1 MKVLYAIQATGN
13 GHISRAKELIPLL
26 QKNIEIDVLL
36 SGTSADIELEMP
48 IRFRFKGLSFVFGK
62 NGGINIWKTIVKMD
76 FWRFFRDIKQVP
88 LNEYDFVINDFEPVS
103 AWACWLH
110 KKHCIALSH
119 QYSLLNQTV
128 PKSPKKARLS
138 KFILRYYAPFS
149 VGYGFHFK
157 SYTSN
162 IYLPIIKNQ
171 IKKVSP
177 IKKNYFVV
185 YLPAFDDQKIVSIL
199 SKIYKTNWVVFSKH
213 TKEKYRYGNVKVNP
227 ISTKGFNKKLI
238 NCRGVLCGAG
248 FETPAEALYLKK
260 KLLVIPMKNQYEQQ
274 CNAEALKDMGVPVIY
289 DLNQKNLKLIEDWI
303 KSKKIIKADYSES
316 PQKVIN
322 QIIIDYIKK
331 ISDDKRIH
339 RFNSGRGSFKNLISF
354 RKN

>member
-13 GHISRAKELIPLL
+13 GHIIRAKELIPLL

-36 SGTSADIELEMP
+36 SGTSADVELSIP
-48 IRFRFKGLSFVFGK
+48 VHYRFKGLSFVFGK
-62 NGGINIWKTIVKMD
+62 NGGVNIWKTILRMD
-76 FWRFFRDIKQVP
+76 FWQFFKDIRRLP
-88 LNEYDFVINDFEPVS
+88 LKEYDFVINDFEPIS
-103 AWACWLH
+103 SWACMLQ

-119 QYSLLNQTV
+119 QFSLLDESV
-128 PKSPKKARLS
+128 PKPPKKALLS
-138 KFILRYYAPFS
+138 KLILRYYAPSS

-162 IYLPIIKNQ
+162 IYLPIIKKQ

-185 YLPAFDDQKIVSIL
+185 YLPAFEDQKIVSIL
-199 SKIYKTNWVVFSKH
+199 SKIHKTNWVVFSKH
-213 TKEKYRYGNVKVNP
+213 TKEKYSKGNVEVKP
-227 ISTKGFNKKLI
+227 ISTKVFNKKLV

-248 FETPAEALYLKK
+248 FETPAEALFLKK
-260 KLLVIPMKNQYEQQ
+260 KLMVVPMKNQYEQQ

-289 DLNQKNLKLIEDWI
+289 ELNQNSVSEIKNWI
-303 KSKKIIKADYSES
+303 KSKKIVKVDYAQS

-322 QIIIDYIKK
+322 QMFIDYIKLSSK
-331 ISDDKRIH
+331 QQHFHKFHSA
-339 RFNSGRGSFKNLISF
+339 NL
-354 RKN
+354 

>member
-13 GHISRAKELIPLL
+13 GHISRAQELIPLL
-26 QKNIEIDVLL
+26 QKNIEVDVLL

-62 NGGINIWKTIVKMD
+62 NGGINIWKTIVQMD

-103 AWACWLH
+103 AWACRLQ
-110 KKHCIALSH
+110 KKYCIALSH

-162 IYLPIIKNQ
+162 IYLPIIKKQ

-199 SKIYKTNWVVFSKH
+199 SKIHKTNWVVFSKH
-213 TKEKYRYGNVKVNP
+213 TEEKYRYGNVKVKP

-248 FETPAEALYLKK
+248 FETPAEALFLKK

-274 CNAEALKDMGVPVIY
+274 CNAEALRDMGVPVLY
-289 DLNQKNLKLIEDWI
+289 DLNQNSIEDIKSWV
-303 KSKKIIKADYSES
+303 KSKKIVKVDYTHS

-322 QIIIDYIKK
+322 QMFIDYIKQYSK
-331 ISDDKRIH
+331 QQYFHKFHSIS
-339 RFNSGRGSFKNLISF
+339 S
-354 RKN
+354 